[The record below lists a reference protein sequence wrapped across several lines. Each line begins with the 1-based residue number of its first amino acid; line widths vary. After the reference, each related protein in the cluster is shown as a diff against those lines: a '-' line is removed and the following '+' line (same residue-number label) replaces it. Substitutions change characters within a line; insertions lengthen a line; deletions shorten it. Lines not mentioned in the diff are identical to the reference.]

1 MNRQPVYMRVDDNRL
16 QQALKQWMALKGKG
30 VSEALRKATRLVCV
44 NLAYQTQPFG
54 DAEGRQQGKAA
65 ITRDLNYI
73 FVSLNAQSLAFFQ
86 EVMGGSNKRL
96 RLKRKDGS
104 VWITDTDTY
113 MTKSQMH
120 DFHQSQRTPG
130 RGNVRNASKKN
141 QTRDIGRHSEHPRGV
156 VSQAD
161 MASYMQSVWK
171 KSGIAKGGWA
181 ACAKLL
187 GGSRGIPQWVTRHA
201 GKRAG
206 GMVNDQ
212 SMRQKDPRI
221 TFTNMVPWV
230 SKVLSPSQGQR
241 ALDIAKYKIVKE
253 IDTAIKYS
261 SKMAGFK

>member
-1 MNRQPVYMRVDDNRL
+1 MRLQPVYMRVDDSRL
-16 QQALKQWMALKGKG
+16 QQALKRWMALKGKG
-30 VSEALRKATRLVCV
+30 VSEALKKATRLICV

-54 DAEGRQQGKAA
+54 DEQGKQQGKNA
-65 ITRDLNYI
+65 ITRDLSYI
-73 FVSLNAQSLAFFQ
+73 FVALNSESMSYFK
-86 EVMGGSNKRL
+86 EVMGGTNRRL
-96 RLKRKDGS
+96 VLRRKDGT

-113 MTKSQMH
+113 MTKGQMKA
-120 DFHQSQRTPG
+120 FHQSMRTAG
-130 RGNVRNASKKN
+130 RGNVRNANKANK
-141 QTRDIGRHSEHPRGV
+141 TRDIGRHQEHPRGV
-156 VSQAD
+156 VSQTD
-161 MASYMQSVWK
+161 MTTYMQSVWK

-181 ACAKLL
+181 ACAKIL

-212 SMRQKDPRI
+212 SMRAKDPRI

-230 SKVLSPSQGQR
+230 SKVLSPGQGQR

-261 SKMAGFK
+261 SKVAGFK

>member
-1 MNRQPVYMRVDDNRL
+1 MRQQPVYMRVDDRRL
-16 QQALKQWMALKGKG
+16 QDALKRWMALKGKS
-30 VSEALRKATRLVCV
+30 VSEALRKATRLICV

-54 DAEGRQQGKAA
+54 DTEGRIRGKEA

-73 FVSLNAQSLAFFQ
+73 FVSLNSQSMAYFQ
-86 EVMGGSNKRL
+86 EVMGGTNRRL
-96 RLKRKDGS
+96 VLRRKDGT

-113 MTKSQMH
+113 MTRGQMKA
-120 DFHQSQRTPG
+120 FHQSMRTPG
-130 RGNVRNASKKN
+130 RGNVKNANSKN
-141 QTRDIGRHSEHPRGV
+141 QTRDIGRHQERPRGV

-161 MASYMQSVWK
+161 MTGYMQSVWK

-181 ACAKLL
+181 ACAKIL

-212 SMRQKDPRI
+212 SMRAKDPRI

-253 IDTAIKYS
+253 IDTAIEKS